1 MMKRLAITGLCLI
14 AATAAFAQQQQMK
27 KKSPTQSKAEAAAV
41 KAMLE
46 AQTPDDQIRTA
57 DELITKFSNT
67 LYKSFALFT
76 EADAYEA
83 KNDHTKSIVFCEQ
96 ALQADP
102 KNFDAETLL
111 ANIIASTT
119 RDTDLDKAEKLS
131 RAEKSAKDAL
141 DVIPNAPKPD
151 LFQLTDDQWA
161 KMKNQASARAW
172 QALGLVASVQKKAD
186 DSIADYE
193 KGLALDPNPIL
204 MLRVGRAYEAQKKY
218 DQALEWMD
226 KCIAAP
232 DASAQIKDIA
242 TKDKARVTAEK
253 GKA

>member
-1 MMKRLAITGLCLI
+1 MKRLAIAGLCLI
-14 AATAAFAQQQQMK
+14 AATSAFAQGQQQMK

-46 AQTPDDQIRTA
+46 AQSPDDQIKTA

-83 KNDHTKSIVFCEQ
+83 KNDHTKSIVYSEQ

-102 KNFDAETLL
+102 KNFDAETLM

-119 RDTDLDKAEKLS
+119 KDTDLDKAEKLTS
-131 RAEKSAKDAL
+131 AAKYAKDAL
-141 DVIPNAPKPD
+141 DVIPTVGKPD

-172 QALGLVASVQKKAD
+172 QAMGLVASVQKKAD
-186 DSIADYE
+186 ESIADYE
-193 KGLALDPNPIL
+193 KGLALDPNPVL
-204 MLRVGRAYEAQKKY
+204 MLRVGRALEAQKKY
-218 DQALEWMD
+218 DEALEWMD
-226 KCIAAP
+226 KCIASP

-253 GKA
+253 AKG